1 MLSRFDLYRS
11 PEAPT
16 GPANWAWNMYGAGIE
31 NIGRRGQPECLP
43 VPQPDPDQILVRVD
57 AVSLCL
63 SDVKLIKQGG
73 RHPKLYN
80 RDLAVEPTRLG
91 HEVALTVMKVGDHLK
106 EKYHPGQHLAL
117 QPDIYQDGRSTAY
130 GYTIPGGLIQYHTL
144 GAEVM
149 HADAGCYLLPVVGE
163 LGYAEAA
170 LTEPWA
176 CANAAYTQRR
186 RLSPKPGGCMW
197 ILGGR
202 DDPEQYQ
209 LSTLLDAPSALVV
222 SDIPP
227 FLMRQIQEQAVNR
240 EIRLTERNG
249 FSPVDYPSLL
259 EEYPNG
265 FDDIVW
271 LDPHSGEQVSAAARL
286 IARRGTFN
294 LVGKLPLDQNPLI
307 DVGRIHYDYTAYL
320 GTNSTVITDAYGESR
335 NRCDLRPGG
344 TALIVGAGGPMGQ
357 MHLQRALEMQN
368 GPAVILAADIHPVR
382 LQVLGDRFGPLAQRQ
397 QKRLAVS
404 NSSLESLRDFVR
416 REAGTY
422 GVDDCIVCVPSA
434 EVMAEAAQTLNQD
447 GMLILFAGVPNGTF
461 VPLNLSDVYL
471 HQAQFTGTS
480 GSRLEDQKSI
490 IYSALA
496 GELSPN
502 RSVAAIGGMQ
512 AAQDG
517 IRAMMEG
524 RFPGKIVIFPQINNL
539 PLTGLSELKNVS
551 SEVAECLGPGDT
563 WTCLAEAALIEN
575 WWKP

>member
-1 MLSRFDLYRS
+1 
-11 PEAPT
+11 
-16 GPANWAWNMYGAGIE
+16 MYGAGIE
-31 NIGRRGQPECLP
+31 NIGRQGQPECLP
-43 VPQPDPDQILVRVD
+43 VPQPEPDQILVRVD

-91 HEVALTVMKVGDHLK
+91 HEVALTVMKVGDLLK
-106 EKYHPGQHLAL
+106 EQVHPGDRLAL
-117 QPDIYQDGRSTAY
+117 QPDIYQDGKSTAY
-130 GYTIPGGLIQYHTL
+130 GYTLPGGLIQYHTL
-144 GAEVM
+144 GVEVM
-149 HADAGCYLLPVVGE
+149 HADAGCYLLPVEGE

-176 CANAAYTQRR
+176 CVVAAYTQRR

-197 ILGGR
+197 ILGRR
-202 DDPEQYQ
+202 DDPAPYE
-209 LSTLLDAPSALVV
+209 LSTLLEAPSALVV
-222 SDIPP
+222 SDVPP
-227 FLMRQIQEQAVNR
+227 LLMRRIQEQADCRGITV
-240 EIRLTERNG
+240 TERSEL
-249 FSPVDYPSLL
+249 SPADFPLLL
-259 EEYPNG
+259 EEFPHG
-265 FDDIVW
+265 FDDIIW
-271 LDPHSGEQVSAAARL
+271 LDPRSGEQGSAAARL

-294 LVGKLPLDQNPLI
+294 LVGRSPLDQNPLI

-320 GTNSTVITDAYGESR
+320 GTSSTVITDAYGESR
-335 NRCDLRPGG
+335 NRCELRSGG
-344 TALIVGAGGPMGQ
+344 TALFVGAGGPMGQ

-368 GPAVILAADIHPVR
+368 GPAVILAADINPGR
-382 LQVLGDRFGPLAQRQ
+382 LQVLADRFGPLAQRQ

-404 NSSLESLRDFVR
+404 NSTRESFQDFVR
-416 REAGTY
+416 REAGVY

-447 GMLILFAGVPNGTF
+447 GMLILFAGVPNGTL

-480 GSRLEDQKSI
+480 GSTLEDQKSI
-490 IYSALA
+490 LGSALA

-502 RSVAAIGGMQ
+502 QSMAAIGGMQ
-512 AAQDG
+512 AAQEG

-524 RFPGKIVIFPQINNL
+524 RFPGKIVIFPQINQL

-551 SEVAECLGPGDT
+551 PEVAEVLGPGDT
-563 WTCLAEAALIEN
+563 WTRLAEAALIEN
-575 WWKP
+575 WWKR